1 MKRLTIDIPESLH
14 RAIKRRCAEQGI
26 KIADVARELIGEWVR
41 SDDPSTPKPDAA
53 PAIRGYVYLL
63 IDASG
68 ERFKIGRSIAPLMR
82 IKQLP
87 QEFDLAT
94 SRQVPVLGW
103 RADKVENLLHGLF
116 REQAVMMPPGDGY
129 TEWFGIEAWDA
140 VLAFL
145 ADHRERLGIGEPE
158 AIPSRPALSDWT
170 ARRALMIEREAAQRA
185 NIIEHNRRELDRLR
199 EWLGAL
205 SEREAIVGIVDAIPL
220 PDSPGWS
227 LDPCMYLVGADD
239 DLERWTETALNLS
252 FEETKGQRWPVFN
265 SYCIRDGIA
274 QLTIFPPLLTMPVP
288 ASPKD
293 EMDRPNIPRGA
304 IRSLLVAHQS
314 LVPADCDRL
323 MQLRAAFD
331 ELRGKGLA
339 QVSEAMAEES

>member
-14 RAIKRRCAEQGI
+14 RSIKRRCAEQGI
-26 KIADVARELIGEWVR
+26 KIADVARELIGEWVQR
-41 SDDPSTPKPDAA
+41 DGSPTPKPDAG
-53 PAIRGYVYLL
+53 PAIQGYVYLL

-68 ERFKIGRSIAPLMR
+68 ERFKIGRSISPLMR

-87 QEFDLAT
+87 QEFDLAA

-116 REQAVMMPPGDGY
+116 REQAVTMPPGAGY

-170 ARRALMIEREAAQRA
+170 AQRALTLEREAAQRA
-185 NIIEHNRRELDRLR
+185 SIIEHNRRELDRLR

-205 SEREAIVGIVDAIPL
+205 SERGAIVGIVDAVPL

-239 DLERWTETALNLS
+239 DLGRWTETALDFS
-252 FEETKGQRWPVFN
+252 FEATKGQRCRVFN
-265 SYCIRDGIA
+265 SYCVHDGIA
-274 QLTIFPPLLTMPVP
+274 ELIIHPALLTMPVP
-288 ASPKD
+288 WPSENEMVSP
-293 EMDRPNIPRGA
+293 NVPRNA
-304 IRSLLVAHQS
+304 VHTLLVEHRAS
-314 LVPADCDRL
+314 APADRDRL
-323 MQLRAAFD
+323 MQLHAAFD
-331 ELRGKGLA
+331 ALRDGGLA
-339 QVSEAMAEES
+339 QVAEAMANEC